1 MINMKT
7 IIPGLIAM
15 VCLISAGFSQRYGF
29 VDTEYI
35 LENIPEY
42 KDAQNQLDDLS
53 RLYQTEVEEKFGEL
67 DRMFRN
73 FQAEAVLMPDDV
85 KKKKELELQEKE
97 KEIKLFQNQRFGVNG
112 DLFMKREE
120 LVKPIQEKI
129 FNAIEEI
136 ATDGNYAFV
145 FDRAGSLT
153 ILFGNPRFDLSD
165 DVLDKVGTVLGT
177 VRKED
182 RVKREYQP
190 SAQPSSTRPGSSGP
204 ATRSTSPTPQR
215 GGPGGT
221 SPGPVNKP
229 DRK

>member
-1 MINMKT
+1 MKKL
-7 IIPGLIAM
+7 IIGLI
-15 VCLISAGFSQRYGF
+15 VTFCLGSSGFTQKYGF

-42 KDAQNQLDDLS
+42 KDAQNQLDDLAK
-53 RLYQTEVEEKFGEL
+53 LYQSEVEEKFAEL

-73 FQAEAVLMPDDV
+73 FQAESVLMPDDV
-85 KKKKELELQEKE
+85 KQKKEQEIRDKE
-97 KEIKLFQNQRFGVNG
+97 SEIKGFQNKRFGVNG

-129 FNAIEEI
+129 YNAIEEI

-145 FDRAGSLT
+145 FDRAGSLS

-165 DVLDKVGTVLGT
+165 DVLDKVGSVLGT
-177 VRKED
+177 IRKED
-182 RVKREYQP
+182 RVQREYQP
-190 SAQPSSTRPGSSGP
+190 SSQPATTRPGSTSQP
-204 ATRSTSPTPQR
+204 TRTTTPTPQR

-221 SPGPVNKP
+221 IPGPVNQP
-229 DRK
+229 GRK